1 MSNAAAEQRGNSG
14 NPTAARGNS
23 GNNGNNCKYI
33 FPGLHSCLTA
43 QNPEGRPHTLA
54 YVTDVNTTEI
64 SASFSSRR
72 PLRAADAV
80 ALYMSHTITA
90 ASSASAR
97 CVCCAAAFK
106 VSLEDV
112 APYDAEDMLKPR
124 YSAFI
129 CTTCPPLR
137 APSALRGSAAPPS
150 AGDND
155 DRNFFVCSECTR
167 LTQEALHE
175 AKKCVGGAFGISR
188 SLHLKDIIAFHLF
201 LQRIDASI
209 ARAFL
214 VFPAQ
219 VGFNTTIYQGT
230 AASVDYV
237 EALSIFNRAR
247 HADIKVK
254 PTTSTTAAIIY
265 TSFHTFFVTQKCLSI
280 ATAARASVD
289 SAITAAKAAKTAS
302 KTASSMPPAF
312 GGASLS
318 PRSGAAALQERK
330 RKRDESRY
338 TCRGLDMEI
347 RLADAHRLNMTLA
360 IEKIRAVL
368 RSRD

>member
-1 MSNAAAEQRGNSG
+1 MSNAAAEQRG

-43 QNPEGRPHTLA
+43 QNPEGRPHTMA
-54 YVTDVNTTEI
+54 YVMDVNTTEI
-64 SASFSSRR
+64 PRS
-72 PLRAADAV
+72 
-80 ALYMSHTITA
+80 TA
-90 ASSASAR
+90 ASAR

-106 VSLEDV
+106 VSLDPPY
-112 APYDAEDMLKPR
+112 AYDAEDMLRPR
-124 YSAFI
+124 YSALI

-137 APSALRGSAAPPS
+137 FAAAGPLR
-150 AGDND
+150 D
-155 DRNFFVCSECTR
+155 DDQNFFVCSECTR

-188 SLHLKDIIAFHLF
+188 SLHIKDIVAFHLF

-302 KTASSMPPAF
+302 KTASSMPLD
-312 GGASLS
+312 ASLS

>member
-1 MSNAAAEQRGNSG
+1 MSNSAAELRGNSG
-14 NPTAARGNS
+14 DK
-23 GNNGNNCKYI
+23 GNNCKYI

-54 YVTDVNTTEI
+54 YVMDVNTTEI
-64 SASFSSRR
+64 SPPFSSRR
-72 PLRAADAV
+72 YAVRSAADAV
-80 ALYMSHTITA
+80 ALYMSHTFQPITA

-97 CVCCAAAFK
+97 RTCVCCAAAFK
-106 VSLEDV
+106 VSLEPPYGGV
-112 APYDAEDMLKPR
+112 TPYDAEDMLRPR
-124 YSAFI
+124 HSALI
-129 CTTCPPLR
+129 CTTCPQRPQSGL
-137 APSALRGSAAPPS
+137 
-150 AGDND
+150 DND
-155 DRNFFVCSECTR
+155 DQNFFVCSECTR
-167 LTQEALHE
+167 LTQEALDE

-302 KTASSMPPAF
+302 KTASSLPLTSSLPPAV
-312 GGASLS
+312 AVPIQES
-318 PRSGAAALQERK
+318 LQERK
-330 RKRDESRY
+330 RRRDESNY

-347 RLADAHRLNMTLA
+347 RLAEAHRLNMTLA
-360 IEKIRAVL
+360 IEQIRAVL

>member
-1 MSNAAAEQRGNSG
+1 MSNERGNS
-14 NPTAARGNS
+14 
-23 GNNGNNCKYI
+23 GNNCKYI

-43 QNPEGRPHTLA
+43 QNPEGRPHALA
-54 YVTDVNTTEI
+54 YVMDVNTTEI
-64 SASFSSRR
+64 SPSFSSRSYAAR
-72 PLRAADAV
+72 SAADAV
-80 ALYMSHTITA
+80 ALYMSHTFQPITA

-97 CVCCAAAFK
+97 RTCVCCAAAFK
-106 VSLEDV
+106 VSLDDV
-112 APYDAEDMLKPR
+112 TPYDAEDIIKPR
-124 YSAFI
+124 CSALI
-129 CTTCPPLR
+129 CTTCTSSPQQ
-137 APSALRGSAAPPS
+137 
-150 AGDND
+150 DNVD
-155 DRNFFVCSECTR
+155 QNFFVCSECTR
-167 LTQEALHE
+167 LTQEALDE

-219 VGFNTTIYQGT
+219 VGFNTAIYQALASQG

-254 PTTSTTAAIIY
+254 PTTSTTVAIIY
-265 TSFHTFFVTQKCLSI
+265 TSFHTFFVTQKCLNI
-280 ATAARASVD
+280 AAAARASVD

-302 KTASSMPPAF
+302 KTASSMPSISSLPPAV
-312 GGASLS
+312 AVPIQES
-318 PRSGAAALQERK
+318 LQERK
-330 RKRDESRY
+330 RKRDESKY

-347 RLADAHRLNMTLA
+347 RLAEAHRLNMTLA
-360 IEKIRAVL
+360 IEQIRAVL

>member
-1 MSNAAAEQRGNSG
+1 MSNGASRGNSG
-14 NPTAARGNS
+14 DK
-23 GNNGNNCKYI
+23 GNNCKYI

-43 QNPEGRPHTLA
+43 QNPEGRPHALA
-54 YVTDVNTTEI
+54 YVMDVNTTEI
-64 SASFSSRR
+64 SPSFPSRR
-72 PLRAADAV
+72 YAARSAADAV
-80 ALYMSHTITA
+80 ALYMSHTFQPITA
-90 ASSASAR
+90 AAR
-97 CVCCAAAFK
+97 RTCVCCAAAFK

-112 APYDAEDMLKPR
+112 TPYDAEDIIKPR
-124 YSAFI
+124 CSALI
-129 CTTCPPLR
+129 CTTCTSSPQQ
-137 APSALRGSAAPPS
+137 
-150 AGDND
+150 DND
-155 DRNFFVCSECTR
+155 DQNFFVCSECTR
-167 LTQEALHE
+167 LTQEALDE

-265 TSFHTFFVTQKCLSI
+265 TSFHTFFVTQKCLNI
-280 ATAARASVD
+280 AAAARASVD
-289 SAITAAKAAKTAS
+289 SAITAAKTAKTAS
-302 KTASSMPPAF
+302 KTASSMPSLPQA
-312 GGASLS
+312 ASL
-318 PRSGAAALQERK
+318 PQTAAVAATLQERK
-330 RKRDESRY
+330 RKRDESKY

-347 RLADAHRLNMTLA
+347 RLAEAHRLNMTLA
-360 IEKIRAVL
+360 IEQIRAVL
-368 RSRD
+368 RARD

>member
-1 MSNAAAEQRGNSG
+1 MSNAE
-14 NPTAARGNS
+14 
-23 GNNGNNCKYI
+23 GNNCKYI

-43 QNPEGRPHTLA
+43 QNPEGRPHTMA
-54 YVTDVNTTEI
+54 YVMDDNTTEI
-64 SASFSSRR
+64 PRS
-72 PLRAADAV
+72 
-80 ALYMSHTITA
+80 TA
-90 ASSASAR
+90 ASAR

-106 VSLEDV
+106 VSLDPPY
-112 APYDAEDMLKPR
+112 AYDAEDMLRPR
-124 YSAFI
+124 YSALI

-137 APSALRGSAAPPS
+137 FAAAGPLR
-150 AGDND
+150 D
-155 DRNFFVCSECTR
+155 DDQNFFVCSECTR

-175 AKKCVGGAFGISR
+175 AKGISR

-219 VGFNTTIYQGT
+219 VGFNTAIYQGT

-280 ATAARASVD
+280 ATAARASID

-318 PRSGAAALQERK
+318 PRSAL
-330 RKRDESRY
+330 RKRDESNY

-347 RLADAHRLNMTLA
+347 RLAEAHRLNMTLA
-360 IEKIRAVL
+360 IEQIRAVL

>member
-1 MSNAAAEQRGNSG
+1 MSNG
-14 NPTAARGNS
+14 NPTEGRGNNGNNGNS

-54 YVTDVNTTEI
+54 YVMDVNTTEI
-64 SASFSSRR
+64 SPSFSSRKYAQR
-72 PLRAADAV
+72 SAADAV
-80 ALYMSHTITA
+80 ALYMSHTIAA

-106 VSLEDV
+106 VSLDDV
-112 APYDAEDMLKPR
+112 TPYDAEDIIKPR
-124 YSAFI
+124 CSALI
-129 CTTCPPLR
+129 CTTCTSSPQQ
-137 APSALRGSAAPPS
+137 
-150 AGDND
+150 DNVD
-155 DRNFFVCSECTR
+155 QNFFVCSECTR
-167 LTQEALHE
+167 LTQEALDE

-289 SAITAAKAAKTAS
+289 SAITAAKTAKTAS
-302 KTASSMPPAF
+302 KTASSLPLTSSLPPAV
-312 GGASLS
+312 AVPIQES
-318 PRSGAAALQERK
+318 LQERK
-330 RKRDESRY
+330 RKRDESKY

-347 RLADAHRLNMTLA
+347 RLAEAHRLNMTLA
-360 IEKIRAVL
+360 IEQIRAVL

>member
-1 MSNAAAEQRGNSG
+1 MQ
-14 NPTAARGNS
+14 T
-23 GNNGNNCKYI
+23 
-33 FPGLHSCLTA
+33 LH
-43 QNPEGRPHTLA
+43 
-54 YVTDVNTTEI
+54 
-64 SASFSSRR
+64 
-72 PLRAADAV
+72 
-80 ALYMSHTITA
+80 
-90 ASSASAR
+90 
-97 CVCCAAAFK
+97 
-106 VSLEDV
+106 
-112 APYDAEDMLKPR
+112 
-124 YSAFI
+124 
-129 CTTCPPLR
+129 
-137 APSALRGSAAPPS
+137 
-150 AGDND
+150 
-155 DRNFFVCSECTR
+155 
-167 LTQEALHE
+167 
-175 AKKCVGGAFGISR
+175 
-188 SLHLKDIIAFHLF
+188 
-201 LQRIDASI
+201 
-209 ARAFL
+209 
-214 VFPAQ
+214 
-219 VGFNTTIYQGT
+219 TIYQGT

-289 SAITAAKAAKTAS
+289 SAITAARATKTAS
-302 KTASSMPPAF
+302 KTASSMPLDP
-312 GGASLS
+312 SLS

>member
-1 MSNAAAEQRGNSG
+1 MSNGASRGNSG
-14 NPTAARGNS
+14 DK
-23 GNNGNNCKYI
+23 GNNCKYI

-54 YVTDVNTTEI
+54 YVMDVNTTEI
-64 SASFSSRR
+64 SPSFSSRSYAAR
-72 PLRAADAV
+72 SAADAV
-80 ALYMSHTITA
+80 ALYMSHTFQPITA

-97 CVCCAAAFK
+97 RTCVCCAAAFK
-106 VSLEDV
+106 VSLDDV
-112 APYDAEDMLKPR
+112 TPYDAEDIIKQR
-124 YSAFI
+124 CSALI
-129 CTTCPPLR
+129 CTTCTLPQL
-137 APSALRGSAAPPS
+137 
-150 AGDND
+150 DND
-155 DRNFFVCSECTR
+155 DQNFFVCSECTR
-167 LTQEALHE
+167 LTQEALDE

-219 VGFNTTIYQGT
+219 VGFNTTIYQ
-230 AASVDYV
+230 ALASQSVDYV

-254 PTTSTTAAIIY
+254 PTTSSTAAIIY

-280 ATAARASVD
+280 ATAARASID
-289 SAITAAKAAKTAS
+289 SALAASKAAKTAS
-302 KTASSMPPAF
+302 KASLPLTSSLPPAV
-312 GGASLS
+312 
-318 PRSGAAALQERK
+318 AATHREAELQERK
-330 RKRDESRY
+330 RKRDESKY

-347 RLADAHRLNMTLA
+347 RLAEAHRLNMTLA
-360 IEKIRAVL
+360 IEQIRAVL